1 MVQAT
6 IAALLEVEAPLSLGV
21 ILPIFGDPL
30 NGDNGMSLTLL
41 NFHGLRNLQ
50 PVEMTP
56 SSRINVISGSNGSG
70 KTSLLEGV
78 HILGMGRSFRTRQL
92 KHAIQADESHMTLY
106 GRLSG
111 EPEVT
116 LGVRRLRAQREL
128 ELRLKGDKNARLAEL
143 VEAMPLQLINPNA
156 FRLLEGSPAGRREF
170 LDWGVFH
177 VKHDFL
183 GIWKRTRRALKHRN
197 ALLRR
202 GRIQPQEMA
211 VWEQELSVW
220 GEQMDTLR
228 RAWFSDFL
236 PVFEETLKVLL
247 PLLDLSLHYAR
258 GWDKERSLASVL
270 HDSRQT
276 DQQMGFTQQGPQR
289 ADLRIRV
296 NKQPAVEVLSRG
308 QQKLVVSALKLAQ
321 GRFLERTAQ
330 RHCIYLIDDL
340 PAELDE
346 QNRHQFCEL
355 LEDMQCQAFI
365 TSVEPSALRSTWR
378 SDTAVKMFHVKHAEQ
393 GLSQLVRA
401 S

>member
-1 MVQAT
+1 
-6 IAALLEVEAPLSLGV
+6 
-21 ILPIFGDPL
+21 
-30 NGDNGMSLTLL
+30 MSLTLL

-56 SSRINVISGSNGSG
+56 SARINVISGANGSG
-70 KTSLLEGV
+70 KTSLLEGI

-92 KHAIQADESHMTLY
+92 KHAIQSDQPHMTLY

-116 LGVRRLRAQREL
+116 LGVRRLRTQREL
-128 ELRLKGDKNARLAEL
+128 ELRLKGDKSARLAEL
-143 VEAMPLQLINPNA
+143 VEAMPLQLINPDA
-156 FRLLEGSPAGRREF
+156 FRLLEGSPSGRREF

-211 VWEQELSVW
+211 VWEQELALW
-220 GEQMDTLR
+220 GEQMDALR
-228 RAWFSDFL
+228 RVWFSDFL

-247 PLLDLSLHYAR
+247 PLPGLTLNYAR
-258 GWDKERSLASVL
+258 GWDKERSLSAVL
-270 HDSRQT
+270 HDSRAT

-346 QNRHQFCEL
+346 HNRYQFCQL
-355 LEDMQCQAFI
+355 LEEMQCQAFI
-365 TSVEPSALRSTWR
+365 TSVEPSALGSTWR
-378 SDTAVKMFHVKHAEQ
+378 QETSVKMFHVKHADQ
-393 GLSQLVRA
+393 GLSHLVL
-401 S
+401 SS

>member
-1 MVQAT
+1 MVPT
-6 IAALLEVEAPLSLGV
+6 FDRPLS
-21 ILPIFGDPL
+21 GD
-30 NGDNGMSLTLL
+30 DEMSLTLL
-41 NFHGLRNLQ
+41 NFHGLRNLL
-50 PVEMTP
+50 PVDMTP
-56 SSRINVISGSNGSG
+56 SPHINVISGANGSG

-92 KHAIQADESHMTLY
+92 KHAIQADEPHMTLY

-111 EPEVT
+111 DPETT

-128 ELRLKGDKNARLAEL
+128 ELRLKGDKNARLAAL
-143 VEAMPLQLINPNA
+143 VEAMPLQLINPDA

-183 GIWKRTRRALKHRN
+183 GIWKRTRRAVKHRN

-202 GRIQPQEMA
+202 GRIDPQEMA
-211 VWEQELSVW
+211 VWEHELATW
-220 GEQMDTLR
+220 GDQMDELR
-228 RAWFSDFL
+228 RAWFSGFL

-247 PLLDLSLHYAR
+247 PLPGLSLHYAR
-258 GWDKERSLASVL
+258 GWDKERSLAAVL
-270 HDSRQT
+270 YDSRAT

-289 ADLRIRV
+289 ADLRIKI
-296 NKQPAVEVLSRG
+296 NKQPAIEVLSRG

-321 GRFLERTAQ
+321 GRFLERTAK

-346 QNRHQFCEL
+346 QNRHQFCAL
-355 LEDMQCQAFI
+355 LEDMRCQAFI
-365 TSVEPSALRSTWR
+365 TSVEPSALSNTWR
-378 SDTAVKMFHVKHAEQ
+378 PDTPVKMFHVKHTDQ
-393 GLSQLVRA
+393 GLGRLVT
-401 S
+401 SG

>member
-1 MVQAT
+1 
-6 IAALLEVEAPLSLGV
+6 
-21 ILPIFGDPL
+21 
-30 NGDNGMSLTLL
+30 MSLTLL
-41 NFHGLRNLQ
+41 NFHALRNLQ
-50 PVEMTP
+50 PVEITP
-56 SSRINVISGSNGSG
+56 SSHINVISGANGSG

-92 KHAIQADESHMTLY
+92 KHAIQTDKPYMTLY

-143 VEAMPLQLINPNA
+143 VEAMPLQLINPDA

-183 GIWKRTRRALKHRN
+183 AIWKRTRRALKHRN

-202 GRIQPQEMA
+202 GRIQPQEMV
-211 VWEQELSVW
+211 VWEQELATW

-247 PLLDLSLHYAR
+247 PLPGLSLHYAR
-258 GWDKERSLASVL
+258 GWDKDRSLAAVL
-270 HDSRQT
+270 HDSRPT

-289 ADLRIRV
+289 ADLRIRI

-346 QNRHQFCEL
+346 QNRYQFCGL

-365 TSVEPSALRSTWR
+365 TSVEPSALKNAWR
-378 SDTAVKMFHVKHAEQ
+378 TDTPVKMFHVKHGKE
-393 GLSQLVRA
+393 GLSDLEKA
-401 S
+401 D

>member
-1 MVQAT
+1 
-6 IAALLEVEAPLSLGV
+6 
-21 ILPIFGDPL
+21 
-30 NGDNGMSLTLL
+30 MSLSLL
-41 NFHGLRNLQ
+41 NFHGLRNLL
-50 PVEMTP
+50 PIEMTP
-56 SSRINVISGSNGSG
+56 SSRINVISGANGSG
-70 KTSLLEGV
+70 KTSLLEGI

-92 KHAIQADESHMTLY
+92 KHAIQADEPHMTLY

-116 LGVRRLRAQREL
+116 LGVRRLRSQREL
-128 ELRLKGDKNARLAEL
+128 ELRLKWDKNARLAEL
-143 VEAMPLQLINPNA
+143 VEAMPLQLINPDA
-156 FRLLEGSPAGRREF
+156 FRLLEGSPSGRREF

-183 GIWKRTRRALKHRN
+183 RIWKRTRRALKHRN

-211 VWEQELSVW
+211 VWEQELAIW

-228 RAWFSDFL
+228 LAWFSDFL

-247 PLLDLSLHYAR
+247 PLPGLSLHYAR
-258 GWDKERSLASVL
+258 GWDKERTLSTVL
-270 HDSRQT
+270 HDSRLT

-330 RHCIYLIDDL
+330 RQCIYLIDDL

-346 QNRHQFCEL
+346 KNRHQFCEL

-365 TSVEPSALRSTWR
+365 TSVEPSALRNTWQP
-378 SDTAVKMFHVKHAEQ
+378 DTLVKMFHVKHAEQ
-393 GLSQLVRA
+393 GLSQLVLA

>member
-1 MVQAT
+1 
-6 IAALLEVEAPLSLGV
+6 
-21 ILPIFGDPL
+21 
-30 NGDNGMSLTLL
+30 MSLTLL
-41 NFHGLRNLQ
+41 NFHALRNLR

-56 SSRINVISGSNGSG
+56 SSHINVISGANGSG

-92 KHAIQADESHMTLY
+92 KNAIQTDEPYMTLY

-143 VEAMPLQLINPNA
+143 VEAMPLQLINPDA

-183 GIWKRTRRALKHRN
+183 AIWKRTRRALKHRN

-202 GRIQPQEMA
+202 GRILPQEMA
-211 VWEQELSVW
+211 VWEHELALW
-220 GEQMDTLR
+220 GEQMDSLR

-247 PLLDLSLHYAR
+247 PLPGLSLHYAR
-258 GWDKERSLASVL
+258 GWDKDRTLATVL
-270 HDSRQT
+270 HDSRPT

-289 ADLRIRV
+289 ADLRIRI

-346 QNRHQFCEL
+346 QNRYQFCGL

-365 TSVEPSALRSTWR
+365 TSVEPSALKNAWR
-378 SDTAVKMFHVKHAEQ
+378 TDTPVNMFHVKHCKEGFS
-393 GLSQLVRA
+393 GLEKVS
-401 S
+401 

>member
-1 MVQAT
+1 MS
-6 IAALLEVEAPLSLGV
+6 LSL
-21 ILPIFGDPL
+21 L
-30 NGDNGMSLTLL
+30 NL
-41 NFHGLRNLQ
+41 HGLRNLL
-50 PVEMTP
+50 PIEMTP
-56 SSRINVISGSNGSG
+56 SSRINVISGANGSG
-70 KTSLLEGV
+70 KTSLLEGI

-92 KHAIQADESHMTLY
+92 KHAIQADEPHMTLY

-116 LGVRRLRAQREL
+116 LGVRRLRSQREL

-143 VEAMPLQLINPNA
+143 VEAMPLQLINPDA
-156 FRLLEGSPAGRREF
+156 FRLLEGSPSGRREF

-183 GIWKRTRRALKHRN
+183 RIWKRTRRALKHRN

-211 VWEQELSVW
+211 VWEQELAIW

-228 RAWFSDFL
+228 LAWFSDFL

-247 PLLDLSLHYAR
+247 PLPGLSLYYAR
-258 GWDKERSLASVL
+258 GWDKERTLSTVL
-270 HDSRQT
+270 HDSRLT

-289 ADLRIRV
+289 ADLRIRI

-330 RHCIYLIDDL
+330 RQCIYLIDDL

-346 QNRHQFCEL
+346 KNRHQFCEL

-365 TSVEPSALRSTWR
+365 TSVEPSALRSTWQP
-378 SDTAVKMFHVKHAEQ
+378 DTLVKMFHVKHAEQ
-393 GLSQLVRA
+393 GLSQLVLA